1 MIYFLQHS
9 PYFLAE
15 KEKKRLGNW
24 KCIAHDGLP
33 GKNNQNALGNL
44 LQKHKRMVEEAK
56 RERRDRF
63 QVLGDIWNPGADL
76 EPLSRFGAVGQ
87 IWSCGTG
94 LQSLGRFG
102 ALGQVWSP
110 GANLDS
116 LGKFGALGQV
126 WSSDTD
132 ATQQKWK
139 VRGDVVLPHAIPRAA
154 LGIPAPGVTGGRM
167 QSAWHS
173 TASLPF
179 LPEEPHSTFPLTGCT
194 SQHDQQTQQ
203 KG

>member
-24 KCIAHDGLP
+24 KCIAHAGLP

-44 LQKHKRMVEEAK
+44 LQKHKRMMEEAK
-56 RERRDRF
+56 RERRDTF
-63 QVLGDIWNPGADL
+63 HVLGDIWNPGADL
-76 EPLSRFGAVGQ
+76 EPLSRFGA
-87 IWSCGTG
+87 
-94 LQSLGRFG
+94 
-102 ALGQVWSP
+102 LGQVWSP

-116 LGKFGALGQV
+116 SGKFGALGRV

-154 LGIPAPGVTGGRM
+154 VGIPAPGVTGGRM

-194 SQHDQQTQQ
+194 SQHDQQMQQ